1 MLGIIDDKARWIAG
15 FCLLTFLLLIL
26 TSCTTAPS
34 SRTYIGPD
42 IRSKTSTRSKES
54 FQTLWEKWTVQI
66 GTQGRNRSLG
76 FLSIPFSGGG
86 GKGPGGGGSG
96 FPLFIDATL
105 MDSMLIETGLRYF
118 AERIEMSPEEE
129 AIFRQ
134 KYIDRYNP
142 TDHLLIWC
150 ELRTGWAENYLNL
163 DRWILYV
170 EDNEENRCEPVQ
182 IIQEPPIYRQ
192 KVMEKPLAFQTELGR
207 WTKEVYHKRAML
219 CFPKF
224 DYYGNPIRSERV
236 LFLKLIFQ
244 LIDDKYVREEG
255 KWVFKR

>member
-1 MLGIIDDKARWIAG
+1 MTRTFDVKARWAAFFSISILS
-15 FCLLTFLLLIL
+15 LLTL
-26 TSCTTAPS
+26 TSCATAPS
-34 SRTYIGPD
+34 SRTYVGPD
-42 IRSKTSTRSKES
+42 IRSETPARSEKT

-96 FPLFIDATL
+96 FPLYIDATL

-118 AERIEMSPEEE
+118 AERTEMSPEEE
-129 AIFRQ
+129 ATFRQ
-134 KYIDRYNP
+134 KYLDRYNQ

-150 ELRTGWAENYLNL
+150 ELRTRWADNYLNL

-170 EDNEENRCEPVQ
+170 EDDAGHRFEPVR
-182 IIQEPPIYRQ
+182 IIQEHPTDRQ
-192 KVMEKPLAFQTELGR
+192 LVMEKPLAFQTEMERWGR
-207 WTKEVYHKRAML
+207 QVNQKRVML
-219 CFPKF
+219 CFPKR

-236 LFLKLIFQ
+236 QFLKLVFQ
-244 LIDDKYVREEG
+244 LIDDRNVREEG
-255 KWVFKR
+255 QWVFK